1 MGECVK
7 QLVQSYRKT
16 YNVFG
21 SACNLWTNAIEI
33 QTSHSVR
40 MLLFFVQ
47 YSKYFLNL
55 LHINKLIA
63 EETIAV
69 YSHINLK

>member
-1 MGECVK
+1 MEECVK
-7 QLVQSYRKT
+7 QLVQSYRET

-40 MLLFFVQ
+40 MLLLFVQ

-55 LHINKLIA
+55 LHISKLIA
-63 EETIAV
+63 EETISV
-69 YSHINLK
+69 YSHIN